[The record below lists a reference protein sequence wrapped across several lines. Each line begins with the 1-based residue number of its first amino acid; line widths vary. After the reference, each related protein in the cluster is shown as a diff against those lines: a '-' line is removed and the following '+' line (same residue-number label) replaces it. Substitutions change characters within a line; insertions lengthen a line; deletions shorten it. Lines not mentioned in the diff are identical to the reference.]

1 MTVKEFMSIHTLRS
15 LKNITISLFDVN
27 KMRSLFIDKYSIE
40 DPKWN
45 SYVDE
50 WYKKEV
56 VEVTYSQS
64 FYKDIV
70 VTVEC
75 R

>member
-1 MTVKEFMSIHTLRS
+1 MREFFQRKSCTFGALNLKIENRLRFSS
-15 LKNITISLFDVN
+15 LSLN
-27 KMRSLFIDKYSIE
+27 NSKIE
-40 DPKWN
+40 DQKWN